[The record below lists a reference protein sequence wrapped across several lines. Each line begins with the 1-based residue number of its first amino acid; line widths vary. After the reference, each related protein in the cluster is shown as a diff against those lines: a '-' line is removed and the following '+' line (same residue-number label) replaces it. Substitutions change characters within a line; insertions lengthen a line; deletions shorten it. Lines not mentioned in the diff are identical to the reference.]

1 VICTLRWELKKPIRE
16 YWFWLVGMVDPKLDI
31 SSSWVLLTSLSQ
43 VIVSDNMKYI

>member
-16 YWFWLVGMVDPKLDI
+16 YWLVGMVDPKLDI

-43 VIVSDNMKYI
+43 SNSKS